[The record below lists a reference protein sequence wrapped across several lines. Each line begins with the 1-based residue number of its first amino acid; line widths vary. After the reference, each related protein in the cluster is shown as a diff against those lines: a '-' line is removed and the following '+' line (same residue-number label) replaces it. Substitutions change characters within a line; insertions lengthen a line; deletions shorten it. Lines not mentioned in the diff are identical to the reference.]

1 MKFIKRNIRYVW
13 IFVVFLFIGS
23 ILAFNFSNVRFSA
36 YAAEFSFNTEDKV
49 YCNATI
55 EDEFAE
61 DRVVVVVKQKSG
73 TTIFTVQDFAEIDA
87 VAVENLS
94 YPQEDA
100 SILSAE
106 QEGEKIILSLTLH
119 NPGKRNVLNAIK
131 LLEKRKD
138 VISAEP
144 DYILSPCVMP
154 NDAIFKSKG
163 QWGLTGANGINAQNA
178 WNITT
183 GSEKVLVGVIDS
195 GIDAGHED
203 LTNRVNEFYSRDFSG
218 SSGGAFSDTFA
229 HGTHV
234 AGIIGAEG
242 NNYIGVTGVNWNV
255 QLVSLKIINEEEE
268 KENKGDDAK
277 RDEMFNS
284 RLIKSVEYAT
294 STGIPI
300 LNNSNGVS
308 DYTGE
313 SNALETALGRYPG
326 LFVTSAGNEEENND
340 TNPKRFPSNIRL
352 PNVICVG
359 AITSSGERAD
369 FSNYGQNT
377 VDIYAPG
384 AEILSTLPMAFRGFG
399 YSMVQP
405 GYGYMN
411 GTSMAAPHVSG
422 VAALMLSV
430 DSSMTGAELKN
441 AILNSTDNIEIE
453 TPSGIQS
460 VKKLNAYRAVQKA
473 IEHNS
478 SKVDELFAKGKGT
491 SSDPYLIYSEQ
502 DFRNIGYAVKL
513 VYSSYTGYEWQIA
526 DCYRLM
532 MDIVIQGNWIPFAYN
547 FRGVFDGNGHKIT
560 YNTNISSGTL
570 DKNYYGLFSSA
581 RGTIKNLTLEN
592 CNITLGAQKTKL
604 TSNGYV
610 YVGILAGSVYEGTV
624 ENVNVI
630 NSKIFCNTSSEAVVG
645 GLAGT
650 TNYAACSNCV
660 VTGGNFSNCLG
671 FVGGMAGSGELSNFK
686 GGSCQATVTKYAYKS
701 GDDIGKICGNTGDAT
716 GSVNANV
723 TLKKNKNCIAEGTLI
738 TLADGRQVPVENLT
752 GNESLLVWNLYTG
765 TFDTAPILFIDK
777 DATATYRVINL
788 AFSDG
793 TELKVISEHG
803 LWDYNLNRYVYLD
816 EDAAQYIGHWFNKQT
831 TDGNITT
838 STRVQLTG
846 VTISMEETAAYSPV
860 TYGHLCYYVNGMLS
874 MPGGIDGLF
883 NIFEVDA
890 ETMRYDAAAM
900 ERDIAQYGLFT
911 YEEFTQIVN
920 VPQEVYDAF
929 NAQYFKVAIGKGIVT
944 EERLKELADRYAR
957 QLGMD

>member
-23 ILAFNFSNVRFSA
+23 ILAFNFSNVHFSA
-36 YAAEFSFNTEDKV
+36 YAAEFSFDTEDKV

-73 TTIFTVQDFAEIDA
+73 TTIFTEHDFAEIDV

-100 SILSAE
+100 AIHSAG
-106 QEGEKIILSLTLH
+106 QEGEKIILSLTLRDS
-119 NPGKRNVLNAIK
+119 GKRNVLNAIK
-131 LLEKRKD
+131 LLEKRED

-154 NDAIFKSKG
+154 NDDIFKSKG
-163 QWGLTGANGINAQNA
+163 QWGLTGTNGIDAQNA

-195 GIDAGHED
+195 GIDVGHED

-242 NNYIGVTGVNWNV
+242 NNFIGVTGVNWHV
-255 QLVSLKIINEEEE
+255 QLVSLKIVSSVE
-268 KENKGDDAK
+268 DDQED
-277 RDEMFNS
+277 RNNGYPMFNS
-284 RLIKSVEYAT
+284 RMITAVEYAT
-294 STGIPI
+294 RAGIPI
-300 LNNSNGVS
+300 LNNSNGTEK
-308 DYTGE
+308 YTGT
-313 SNALETALGRYPG
+313 SVALETALDKYPG
-326 LFVTSAGNEEENND
+326 LLVTAAGNNQTDND
-340 TNPKRFPSNIRL
+340 TTRFFPANIRR
-352 PNVICVG
+352 PNVISVG
-359 AITSSGERAD
+359 AITSTGARAD

-384 AEILSTLPMAFRGFG
+384 KDILSTIPKSYHGLG
-399 YSMVQP
+399 YIIEKT
-405 GYGYMN
+405 GYGSTS

-526 DCYRLM
+526 DCYQLM
-532 MDIVIQGNWIPFAYN
+532 TDIVIQGNWIPFAYN

-610 YVGILAGSVYEGTV
+610 YAGILAGSVYEGTV
-624 ENVNVI
+624 ENVSVV

-650 TNYAACSNCV
+650 TNYATCSNCV
-660 VTGGNFSNCLG
+660 VTGGNFANCLG
-671 FVGGMAGSGELSNFK
+671 FVGGMAGAGELSNFK

-701 GDDIGKICGNTGDAT
+701 GDDIGKICGNTGEET

-723 TLKKNKNCIAEGTLI
+723 TLKKNTSCIAEGTLI
-738 TLADGRQVPVENLT
+738 TLADGRQVPVESLT
-752 GNESLLVWNLYTG
+752 GNEMLLVWNLYTG
-765 TFDTAPILFIDK
+765 TFDSAPILFIDK
-777 DATATYRVINL
+777 DASATYKVINL

-831 TDGNITT
+831 TVGNITT

-890 ETMRYDAAAM
+890 ETMRYDASAM

-944 EERLKELADRYAR
+944 EERLKELAERYAR
-957 QLGMD
+957 QLGME

>member
-1 MKFIKRNIRYVW
+1 
-13 IFVVFLFIGS
+13 
-23 ILAFNFSNVRFSA
+23 
-36 YAAEFSFNTEDKV
+36 
-49 YCNATI
+49 
-55 EDEFAE
+55 
-61 DRVVVVVKQKSG
+61 
-73 TTIFTVQDFAEIDA
+73 
-87 VAVENLS
+87 
-94 YPQEDA
+94 
-100 SILSAE
+100 
-106 QEGEKIILSLTLH
+106 
-119 NPGKRNVLNAIK
+119 
-131 LLEKRKD
+131 
-138 VISAEP
+138 
-144 DYILSPCVMP
+144 
-154 NDAIFKSKG
+154 
-163 QWGLTGANGINAQNA
+163 
-178 WNITT
+178 
-183 GSEKVLVGVIDS
+183 
-195 GIDAGHED
+195 
-203 LTNRVNEFYSRDFSG
+203 
-218 SSGGAFSDTFA
+218 
-229 HGTHV
+229 
-234 AGIIGAEG
+234 
-242 NNYIGVTGVNWNV
+242 
-255 QLVSLKIINEEEE
+255 
-268 KENKGDDAK
+268 
-277 RDEMFNS
+277 
-284 RLIKSVEYAT
+284 
-294 STGIPI
+294 
-300 LNNSNGVS
+300 
-308 DYTGE
+308 
-313 SNALETALGRYPG
+313 
-326 LFVTSAGNEEENND
+326 
-340 TNPKRFPSNIRL
+340 
-352 PNVICVG
+352 
-359 AITSSGERAD
+359 
-369 FSNYGQNT
+369 
-377 VDIYAPG
+377 
-384 AEILSTLPMAFRGFG
+384 
-399 YSMVQP
+399 
-405 GYGYMN
+405 
-411 GTSMAAPHVSG
+411 MAAPHVSG

-526 DCYRLM
+526 DCYQLM
-532 MDIVIQGNWIPFAYN
+532 TDIVIQGNWIPFAYN

-610 YVGILAGSVYEGTV
+610 YAGILAGSVYEGTV
-624 ENVNVI
+624 ENVSVV

-650 TNYAACSNCV
+650 TNYATCSNCV
-660 VTGGNFSNCLG
+660 VTGGNFANCLG
-671 FVGGMAGSGELSNFK
+671 FVGGMAGAGELSNFK

-701 GDDIGKICGNTGDAT
+701 GDDIGKICGNTGEET

-723 TLKKNKNCIAEGTLI
+723 TLKKNTSCIAEGTLI
-738 TLADGRQVPVENLT
+738 TLADGRQVPVESLT
-752 GNESLLVWNLYTG
+752 GNEMLLVWNLYTG
-765 TFDTAPILFIDK
+765 TFDSAPILFIDK
-777 DATATYRVINL
+777 DASATYKVINL

-890 ETMRYDAAAM
+890 ETMRYDASAM

-944 EERLKELADRYAR
+944 EERLKELAERYAR
-957 QLGMD
+957 QLGME